1 MMKSSL
7 DTVISFKQQYTLQE
21 RRNESSRVLLKY
33 PDRVPI
39 ICERR
44 KYSNLKHIDK
54 QKYLVPNDLTAGQFI
69 YVIRK
74 RLHLA
79 AEKAIFIFVGDT
91 LPTISATLADLYKQH
106 QDIDGFLYIVYSE
119 ENVFGGITH

>member
-74 RLHLA
+74 RLHLP

>member
-1 MMKSSL
+1 MKSSL

-74 RLHLA
+74 RLHLP